1 MSALP
6 FFVKIDGVKERL
18 DQFIERKKLF
28 RVLLENGSVLFS
40 PEGAFK
46 DGNIAESAK
55 MVLEMF
61 QPRSVLASVT
71 TEKGSASTRANFDN
85 DSSFFVIRQHIAG
98 AAKWLICDDATNEWC
113 DFLSFENT
121 GVGPKITW
129 LHAKVKRK
137 KDGSGALKSMGS
149 GKRGSSSAS
158 GLQEVVGQAVK
169 NLGRLRLRRN
179 SDGVTGAA
187 GRSGKWLE
195 NYQWPDDATGTVAGF
210 KRLCTS
216 PAGGVPTTTDIDAML
231 KDFDAAANN
240 SNTVYEVA
248 LVVPNYRRSTLQN
261 VFKNLGTSRSSETA
275 PQLFWL
281 LSGFMSS
288 CIEVG
293 ARPIIYCL

>member
-1 MSALP
+1 
-6 FFVKIDGVKERL
+6 
-18 DQFIERKKLF
+18 
-28 RVLLENGSVLFS
+28 
-40 PEGAFK
+40 
-46 DGNIAESAK
+46 
-55 MVLEMF
+55 
-61 QPRSVLASVT
+61 
-71 TEKGSASTRANFDN
+71 
-85 DSSFFVIRQHIAG
+85 
-98 AAKWLICDDATNEWC
+98 
-113 DFLSFENT
+113 LSFENT